1 MADGPDET
9 SAPKTSPVLG
19 YGAVGLAVGL
29 IWLGWQVVLVPL
41 ADRAPAEHAVR
52 LSPGSA
58 VVLADASESEWR
70 AGRLENA
77 DALARMALERAPFNL
92 QALRIVGL
100 VEGETGDR
108 GVADDLLTLAGNW
121 SLRDDSSHSWL
132 IDNRLRRGDYGSAF
146 AHADTLARRRAEVR
160 PQLFDLFGTAMES
173 DPRSVPFLAGELAD
187 SPPWRGAFISSLYQ
201 RDGGV
206 ALAAQLAMLM
216 KDSEGRFS
224 DIELQQLYQRL
235 YSAGQTDALRQVRTA
250 LGRPSAGQTLVD
262 GRFEAE
268 SAILPFGWNLAV
280 GAGYSVAALS
290 DAGPP
295 EAVGGASRPSGALR
309 VSHNGQSRDVLA
321 RQVTLLGPGRYRL
334 AGRSRWELGKSE
346 MVFAWQMLC
355 PGADRPVGEARF
367 GAPSSANPAGSQTW
381 SPFSVEFQVPA
392 EGCSSQTLQL
402 AGENPGRRTEI
413 VIWFSHLQIEATP

>member
-1 MADGPDET
+1 MADGLDEPPAT
-9 SAPKTSPVLG
+9 KASPVLG
-19 YGAVGLAVGL
+19 YGAVGLAIGL

-92 QALRIVGL
+92 QALRVVGL

-224 DIELQQLYQRL
+224 DAELQQLYQRL

-250 LGRPSAGQTLVD
+250 LDRPSAGQTLVD
-262 GRFEAE
+262 GRFEADT
-268 SAILPFGWNLAV
+268 AILPFGWSLAV

-295 EAVGGASRPSGALR
+295 EVTDGPSRPSGALR
-309 VSHNGQSRDVLA
+309 VGHNGQSRDVLA
-321 RQVTLLGPGRYRL
+321 RQVTLLAPGRYRL
-334 AGRSRWELGKSE
+334 TGRSRWELGKSE
-346 MVFAWQMLC
+346 MVFAWQLLC
-355 PGADRPVGEARF
+355 PGADRPAGEARF
-367 GAPSSANPAGSQTW
+367 SAPTSASPAGSQAW
-381 SPFSVEFQVPA
+381 SSFSIEFQVPA

-402 AGENPGRRTEI
+402 AGENPGRRTDI

>member
-1 MADGPDET
+1 MADGLDEPL
-9 SAPKTSPVLG
+9 APKASPVLG

-206 ALAAQLAMLM
+206 ALAAQLAILM

-250 LGRPSAGQTLVD
+250 LDRPSAGQTLVD

-309 VSHNGQSRDVLA
+309 VGHNGQSRDVLA
-321 RQVTLLGPGRYRL
+321 RQVTLLEPGRYRL

-355 PGADRPVGEARF
+355 PGAERPVGEARF
-367 GAPSSANPAGSQTW
+367 GAPSSASPAGSQTW

-402 AGENPGRRTEI
+402 AGENPGRRTDI